1 MFVEAAVFGAVLLG
15 QAAAAPK
22 SISGSGIPA
31 SISAPATI
39 TGSQTIQTGSAT
51 YSQPCAEVSKSFD
64 SLIAA
69 SDTPLIGASL
79 GYECLKSVPVDK
91 SGDQNLIEEISEIM
105 EWQSTLAY
113 IKNPPKGYENA
124 AVDILAGLKN
134 ISDTVAK
141 GGYSGDYDVQ
151 LDITNLLNKAYDG
164 HLTYLSDIAGILLFG
179 RVGRLVSVSN
189 DGSAVPQV
197 FLFEDLKQ
205 THAGAKFTPS
215 AVKTINGRPAND
227 YLNDLANQDGGFHDP
242 DARYN
247 NLFFNIAKQSYGAPD
262 QMGSFA
268 GLTGTAAYD
277 GATTELVHENGTK
290 TSIQNIA
297 VINADFTNVTSGA
310 SFFDKFCSGNDN
322 TLDLSS
328 LASSASSSASAS
340 VPTATGYPWP
350 VHKTSDDIAS
360 GYFLN
365 DTGYQNVAI
374 LSIPSFMP
382 TTDDGTEDFQ
392 SVVRQFLADAVSAGK
407 KYLIVDL
414 RANGGGATELG
425 YDLFKQL
432 FPNME
437 PYGGTRWRANSAFN
451 AMGQVTTAWADSKL
465 IANNK
470 TLLEAGLL
478 ETGVLISEFWV
489 NSSLN
494 ANNQDFANWADL
506 YGPHVFNSDNF
517 TSIARTNFSDPFS
530 YGDDEFSVT
539 GYENNTKVSAQPFAA
554 ENIVLLQDGYCSST
568 CAIFTELAKSQGA
581 VKQVAI
587 GGRPQTGPMQGVGG
601 TKGAET
607 ISWDILAAKA
617 ATVSMLAATRSSL
630 NLLTNSGVDTLAN
643 LTQVFIRA
651 AGTSQGLAAAI
662 NYRDN
667 LRPGDDSQT
676 PLQFVNE
683 PAECRMWYTAPML
696 FDPTVTWRGVY
707 DVMWGKGQ
715 CVKDSVTN
723 GSAANSSSNGH
734 KKNAAPAVGANAMLG
749 FLAAALTALFAL

>member
-1 MFVEAAVFGAVLLG
+1 M
-15 QAAAAPK
+15 
-22 SISGSGIPA
+22 SGSGIPA
-31 SISAPATI
+31 SISVPATI
-39 TGSQTIQTGSAT
+39 TGSPTIQTGSAT
-51 YSQPCAEVSKSFD
+51 NGQPCAQVSQAFT

-69 SDTPLIGASL
+69 SDTPIIGASL
-79 GYECLKSVPVDK
+79 GYQCLKSVPVDK
-91 SGDQNLIEEISEIM
+91 SGDQNLIDEISEIM

-113 IKNPPKGYENA
+113 IKNPPSGYDNP
-124 AVDILAGLKN
+124 AVDILAGLQN
-134 ISDTVAK
+134 ISDTVGK
-141 GGYSGDYDVQ
+141 GGYSNEYDVQ
-151 LDITNLLNKAYDG
+151 IDISNLLNKAYDG
-164 HLTYLSDIAGILLFG
+164 HLSYLSDIAGILLFG
-179 RVGRLVSVSN
+179 RLGRLVSVSH
-189 DGSAVPQV
+189 DGSAVPEV

-205 THAGAKFTPS
+205 TNAGAKFTPS
-215 AVKTINGRPAND
+215 AVKTINGRPAQD
-227 YLNDLANQDGGFHDP
+227 YLNDLASQDGGFHDP

-247 NLFFNIAKQSYGAPD
+247 NLFFNIAKQAYGAAD
-262 QMGSFA
+262 QMGNFA
-268 GLTGTAAYD
+268 GLTGTSAYD
-277 GATTELVHENGTK
+277 GDTTELVHENGTK
-290 TSIQNIA
+290 TSIQNVA
-297 VINADFTNVTSGA
+297 VVNADFTGVTNGK
-310 SFFDKFCSGNDN
+310 SFFDQFCSGGDN

-328 LASSASSSASAS
+328 LVSGVPSSSASATA
-340 VPTATGYPWP
+340 PTATGYPWP

-365 DTGYQNVAI
+365 DTGYQNVAV

-382 TTDDGTEDFQ
+382 VEEDGTEDFQ
-392 SVVRQFLADAVSAGK
+392 SVVRQFLADAVKAGK

-432 FPNME
+432 FPTME

-451 AMGQVTTAWADSKL
+451 AMGQVTTAWAQSKL
-465 IANNK
+465 VAGNETI
-470 TLLEAGLL
+470 LEAGLVG
-478 ETGVLISEFWV
+478 TGVLVSEFWV

-494 ANNQDFANWADL
+494 ANNKDFADWADL

-517 TSIARTNFSDPFS
+517 TSIVRTNFSDPFS
-530 YGDDEFSVT
+530 VGDDEFSVT
-539 GYENNTKVSAQPFAA
+539 GYENNTNVAAQPFAA

-607 ISWDILAAKA
+607 IGWDTLAYKA
-617 ATVSMLAATRSSL
+617 ATVEMFTTTRASAK
-630 NLLTNSGVDTLAN
+630 LLTNSGVDTLSN
-643 LTQVFIRA
+643 LTSVFVRA

-676 PLQFVNE
+676 PLQFVYE
-683 PAECRMWYTAPML
+683 PTECRIWYTAPML

-723 GSAANSSSNGH
+723 GTAAGSSNGH
-734 KKNAAPAVGANAMLG
+734 KKNAATAVGASSHALLG
-749 FLAAALTALFAL
+749 FLAVALASLFAL